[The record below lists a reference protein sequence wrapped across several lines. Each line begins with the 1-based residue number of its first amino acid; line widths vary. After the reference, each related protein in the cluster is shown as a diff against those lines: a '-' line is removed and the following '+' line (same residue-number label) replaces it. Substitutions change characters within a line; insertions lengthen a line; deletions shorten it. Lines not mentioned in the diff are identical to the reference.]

1 MRFLE
6 LGFESDYDRC
16 YRDWAFRN
24 GQGAIDALHYVPLPA
39 AVQNQARQR
48 WCQVRSGNAPVWSGC
63 H

>member
-1 MRFLE
+1 V
-6 LGFESDYDRC
+6 
-16 YRDWAFRN
+16 
-24 GQGAIDALHYVPLPA
+24 DALHYIPLPA